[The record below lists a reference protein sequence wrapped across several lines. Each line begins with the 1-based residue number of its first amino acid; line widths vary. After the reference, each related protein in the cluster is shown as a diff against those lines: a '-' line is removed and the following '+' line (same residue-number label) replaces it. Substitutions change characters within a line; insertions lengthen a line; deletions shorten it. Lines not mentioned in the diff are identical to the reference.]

1 MALSTQKNRTLKI
14 IRIARK
20 VIDQEKK
27 SIEDLKNL
35 IDEKFVK
42 VIDILC
48 SLNDKKVILTGIGKS
63 GIIAKKISSTLMS
76 IGVNSFYIHPIEA
89 LHGDIGIISEGDVV
103 IALSSS
109 GSTLETNKFVS
120 IAKKRGVKVIG
131 ITNNSKSKLSHLSD
145 IVLNIGVKRE
155 ACPYNLIPTSS
166 TTAMIALGDAIAI
179 SVLSVKG
186 YKRDEFTKN
195 HPGGNIGKLFY
206 IKVKEIM
213 RRGKDNPVIYKEKTV
228 KEAIDIMTLTSVGA
242 VSVID
247 KNGKLI
253 GYFTDGDLR
262 RKIAFIKLD
271 DKIERYMTKNPLF
284 IDENELAI
292 KAAKIINDKKVDN
305 LPVVD
310 ERKRVVGIIDERDL
324 IREGII

>member
-27 SIEDLKNL
+27 SIEGLRNL

-42 VIDILC
+42 VIDILS

-120 IAKKRGVKVIG
+120 IVKKRGVKVIG
-131 ITNNSKSKLSHLSD
+131 ITNNPNSKLSHLSD
-145 IVLNIGVKRE
+145 IVLNIGVRRE

-213 RRGKDNPVIYKEKTV
+213 RKGKDNPVIYKEKTV
-228 KEAIDIMTLTSVGA
+228 KEAIDIMTLTSLGA
-242 VSVID
+242 VSVIN

-262 RKIAFIKLD
+262 RKIAFIKLN
-271 DKIERYMTKNPLF
+271 DKIERYMTKNPLC

-310 ERKRVVGIIDERDL
+310 EKKRVVGIIDERDL
-324 IREGII
+324 IKEGII